1 MAISHA
7 VLDALLA
14 AGATAEMI
22 VAAVKAAD
30 TEQSE
35 LELRRGRDRE
45 RKRAERAALKEG
57 ASEDVQG
64 CPRTKQDVQGQSGMS
79 KDTPSF
85 PSEVSP
91 TPPSYP
97 TNLTPEPPIVPRSKG
112 ISPAEKR
119 LLVERLWAFQP
130 VTKGK
135 RKSGRA
141 DVATALD
148 SALKRGGDPAEIEAS
163 FAAYYALPACREDD
177 GQFSK
182 GAAVLL
188 NADRWRDFLPN
199 AENTAAAI
207 NFSGPADV
215 IQAVVGATD
224 PQRAAT
230 LLGRCSWQDVP
241 ERALVSSNNVVVNQ
255 LREGDVWQALRGI
268 GVDVRLE
275 RAA

>member
-1 MAISHA
+1 MALKPE

-22 VAAVKAAD
+22 VAAVKADTAQDEQRRAD
-30 TEQSE
+30 KRANGAERQ
-35 LELRRGRDRE
+35 RRRRE
-45 RKRAERAALKEG
+45 RNAESR
-57 ASEDVQG
+57 DVT
-64 CPRTKQDVQGQSGMS
+64 PVTRDER
-79 KDTPSF
+79 DTPSF

-112 ISPAEKR
+112 ISSAEKR
-119 LLVERLWAFQP
+119 LLVEKLWAFQP
-130 VTKGK
+130 ITKGK
-135 RKSGRA
+135 RKSGRS

-163 FAAYYALPACREDD
+163 FAAYYALPACREED

-188 NADRWRDFLPN
+188 NADRWRDFLPS
-199 AENTAAAI
+199 AENAAAAI
-207 NFSGPADV
+207 NFAGPADV

-230 LLGRCSWQDVP
+230 LLGRCAWQDVP

-275 RAA
+275 KAA